1 MKNTVSGVV
10 DYVRYENGKTYLS
23 VNDKLYSIDDL
34 QMVADQDYMDAISIA
49 QAFHNTVAALPSLRM
64 LTIKDADKIKD
75 IREVLDSLTSYQI
88 QFLDEED
95 VKKFLALETQM
106 KVLTGNAGDKNESG
120 SEGDNKGDTEST
132 GNSTDK
138 DS

>member
-1 MKNTVSGVV
+1 
-10 DYVRYENGKTYLS
+10 
-23 VNDKLYSIDDL
+23 
-34 QMVADQDYMDAISIA
+34 
-49 QAFHNTVAALPSLRM
+49 M